1 MVSRLLFGRRGR
13 RPVVCDDLGDLFG
26 RRQVEADATLVAV
39 VYSFAGSPV
48 GMGRRLTPGNRDV
61 VFQLTYVHRI
71 TVIVRKLV
79 MSIWFLRDL
88 GHHGHRRR
96 RRGRLLVLD
105 SHTELRHLHLGGLC
119 SNWGNVVLFAV
130 VLDGVVHEAFIRHE
144 RRIRMVAVLGLLVRV
159 EPPLILR

>member
-1 MVSRLLFGRRGR
+1 
-13 RPVVCDDLGDLFG
+13 
-26 RRQVEADATLVAV
+26 
-39 VYSFAGSPV
+39 
-48 GMGRRLTPGNRDV
+48 
-61 VFQLTYVHRI
+61 
-71 TVIVRKLV
+71 
-79 MSIWFLRDL
+79 LRDL

-96 RRGRLLVLD
+96 RRGGLLVLD

-130 VLDGVVHEAFIRHE
+130 VLDRVVHEAFIRHE